1 MAVHAQTHKHTS
13 KDKLLMGQPCIME
26 QKISRNTP
34 HSHVHVR
41 HMAVR
46 LAQLVYFALLSLARL
61 SHFVLHNSCPF
72 SAPSCVPSNPTS
84 RCLVITGMQRYDQ
97 IDKDAPFA
105 VAFDKV
111 RKMLLAAIPEFV
123 QAASKWLTCSQA
135 LPLSFCASQYCTW
148 INTAWP
154 MERLFVHAIAPL
166 GRQGKASGL
175 SLAHC

>member
-1 MAVHAQTHKHTS
+1 MHRPTS
-13 KDKLLMGQPCIME
+13 I
-26 QKISRNTP
+26 
-34 HSHVHVR
+34 
-41 HMAVR
+41 
-46 LAQLVYFALLSLARL
+46 LAKTSCSWVSLASWSKRYPAIHPTVTFML
-61 SHFVLHNSCPF
+61 GIWQSALHSLCTLPSCPSHGSHILF
-72 SAPSCVPSNPTS
+72 CTTHVLSVRPRACLPSNPTS

-123 QAASKWLTCSQA
+123 QAASKWLTCPQA
-135 LPLSFCASQYCTW
+135 LPISFCASQYCTW
-148 INTAWP
+148 TNTAWP